1 MKIEKM
7 SIDELRREIEDTKT
21 FIEDL
26 HKTMECIPS
35 GSILGRLSVKGAIK
49 TETKRLERL
58 ENELKKRIG

>member
-7 SIDELRREIEDTKT
+7 SIEELRREIKDTKD

-49 TETKRLERL
+49 SEGRRLERL
-58 ENELKKRIG
+58 ENELRKRTE

>member
-1 MKIEKM
+1 MKIERM
-7 SIDELRREIEDTKT
+7 SVEELLKEIKDTRA

-49 TETKRLERL
+49 SETKRLERL
-58 ENELKKRIG
+58 ESELKKRME